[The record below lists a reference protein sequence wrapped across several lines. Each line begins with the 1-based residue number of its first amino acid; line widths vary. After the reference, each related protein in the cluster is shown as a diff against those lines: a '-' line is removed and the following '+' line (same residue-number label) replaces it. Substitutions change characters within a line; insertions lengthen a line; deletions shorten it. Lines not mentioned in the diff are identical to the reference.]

1 MEKILCKSLKIETET
16 MSTIRIKSGQP
27 IILKTPIGMSVDIST
42 NENGEMVVTV
52 EKEREKEREKEW
64 PSTPLRIEIP
74 ENISEIEGSDT
85 SNMLSVSS
93 GDMTLVPMNLLHH
106 CADIRNGVS
115 DVDTESPPD
124 SKSSNV
130 GEQLRKQK
138 ILRFHHYRSMSFEY
152 DNDSYSHIKKTL
164 QNSIKNQFEVE
175 TTVSHSPYGYS
186 AESRPILTGLHIA
199 ILGNYFAGTTMQ
211 KNTLEKILTIFGATL
226 IKHVQP
232 HADLVI
238 VGFCGYHYA
247 TETQHVTEYN
257 IPEIHH
263 VGTFLSCMYE
273 FALKYAAE
281 THHRI
286 QLLKQQNPTPP
297 VPVPFSFPFPTP
309 APSGVQF
316 HMGVNYKQLSGLS
329 RSKQEREME
338 RYNLSEESK
347 QIVQNKL
354 STLTSS
360 KK

>member
-1 MEKILCKSLKIETET
+1 LERLLCKILKIDTK
-16 MSTIRIKSGQP
+16 MSTLRIKSGQS
-27 IILKTPIGMSVDIST
+27 IVLKTPIGMSVDIST

-52 EKEREKEREKEW
+52 EKEREKER

-74 ENISEIEGSDT
+74 ENISEIEGSDM

-93 GDMTLVPMNLLHH
+93 GDMTLLPMNLLHDYV
-106 CADIRNGVS
+106 AIRNGVS
-115 DVDTESPPD
+115 EMDTDSPPD
-124 SKSSNV
+124 SIV

-152 DNDSYSHIKKTL
+152 DNDSYPHIKKTL
-164 QNSIKNQFEVE
+164 QTSIKNQFEVE

-186 AESRPILTGLHIA
+186 AESRPILTGLHIVV
-199 ILGNYFAGTTMQ
+199 LGNYFAGTTMQ
-211 KNTLEKILTIFGATL
+211 KNTLEKILTIFGARL

-247 TETQHVTEYN
+247 TETQHVTAYN

-273 FALKYAAE
+273 FALKYASE
-281 THHRI
+281 TQHRI
-286 QLLKQQNPTPP
+286 QLLKQQTPTPP
-297 VPVPFSFPFPTP
+297 VPLPFSFPFPAP

-329 RSKQEREME
+329 RSKQGREIE